1 MIRRLCV
8 FPNDPII
15 SYYEKGEIKER
26 YFNPDNF
33 FDEVHVISFI
43 EEDVDETK
51 VKSMAGNA
59 LFKIHPIGKIRIKD
73 RKKHVN
79 SIIKLVKELKP
90 DVIRAYN
97 PYLQG
102 WFAAKCSK
110 ELGIPFF
117 VSLHTQYDFQRQ
129 IVKKTN
135 LKKYLALKYSEK
147 FLESFVLKN
156 ADKITIVYKIIEPYV
171 TKHVANKPELLY
183 NKVDCKKFE
192 NSKLISGLSSPL
204 IISVGNLIKEK
215 NHQCLVKAMKNV
227 NAYCLIIG
235 KGKEYDNLIRLI
247 RNEKLEDKVI
257 IKDAVPHNEI
267 QNYYRSAKMFALAY
281 DPNLEGLPIPVI
293 EAMATGIPV
302 VIPKPNKEFSDGLED
317 IAVFADRTPES
328 FSEKISKLLSDE
340 NLYKEISVKCKNKA
354 LEFDR
359 EKIEKREKEIY
370 KELITRKTLK
380 IN

>member
-1 MIRRLCV
+1 MKLCV

-43 EEDVDETK
+43 EKDVEEEK
-51 VKSMAGNA
+51 VKSLAGNA
-59 LFKIHPIGKIRIKD
+59 LFKIHPVGKISIRD
-73 RKKHVN
+73 RKKYVN
-79 SIIKLVKELKP
+79 SIIKLVRELKP
-90 DVIRAYN
+90 NVIRAYN

-117 VSLHTQYDFQRQ
+117 VSLHTQYDVQRQ
-129 IVKKTN
+129 LTKKIN
-135 LKKYLALKYSEK
+135 LKKYLGLKYSEK
-147 FLESFVLKN
+147 FLESFVLKS
-156 ADKITIVYKIIEPYV
+156 ADKITIVYKLIEPYV
-171 TKHVANKPELLY
+171 TKHVGKKPELLY
-183 NKVDCKKFE
+183 NKVDCQKFE
-192 NSKLISGLSSPL
+192 NSKLITGLPTPL
-204 IISVGNLIKEK
+204 IISVGNLVKEK
-215 NHQCLVKAMKNV
+215 NHQCLVRAMKNV
-227 NAYCLIIG
+227 NAKCLIIG
-235 KGKEYDNLIRLI
+235 NGKEYDNLLRLI
-247 RNEKLEDKVI
+247 QNENLENKVI
-257 IKDAVPHNEI
+257 IKTIVPHNEI
-267 QNYYRSAKMFALAY
+267 QNYYKSAKVFALAY

-302 VIPKPNKEFSDGLED
+302 VIPNPNRMFSDGLEN

-328 FSEKISKLLSDE
+328 FSEKISGLLSDE
-340 NLYKEISVKCKNKA
+340 NFYKEISIKCKNKA
-354 LEFDR
+354 LEFDQ

-370 KELITRKTLK
+370 EELIAKNSK

>member
-1 MIRRLCV
+1 MKQRLCV

-43 EEDVDETK
+43 EKDVEEAK
-51 VKSMAGNA
+51 VKSLAGNA
-59 LFKIHPIGKIRIKD
+59 LFKIHPVGKISIRD

-79 SIIKLVKELKP
+79 SIIKLVRELKP
-90 DVIRAYN
+90 NIIRAYN

-110 ELGIPFF
+110 ELRIPFF
-117 VSLHTQYDFQRQ
+117 VSLHTQYDVQRQ
-129 IVKKTN
+129 LAKKTN
-135 LKKYLALKYSEK
+135 LKKYLGLKYSEK
-147 FLESFVLKN
+147 FLESFVLKS
-156 ADKITIVYKIIEPYV
+156 ADKIIIVYKIIEPYV
-171 TKHVANKPELLY
+171 TKHVRKKPELLY
-183 NKVDCKKFE
+183 NKVDCQKFE
-192 NSKLISGLSSPL
+192 NSKLITGLPSPL
-204 IISVGNLIKEK
+204 IISVGNLVKEK
-215 NHQCLVKAMKNV
+215 NHQCLVRAMKNV
-227 NAYCLIIG
+227 NAKCLIIG
-235 KGKEYDNLIRLI
+235 KGEEYDNLLRLI
-247 RNEKLEDKVI
+247 QNENLENKVI
-257 IKDAVPHNEI
+257 IKTAVPHNEI
-267 QNYYRSAKMFALAY
+267 QNYYKSAKVFALAY

-302 VIPKPNKEFSDGLED
+302 VIPNPNRMFSDGLEN

-328 FSEKISKLLSDE
+328 FSEKISGLLSDE
-340 NLYKEISVKCKNKA
+340 NFYKEISTRCKNKA
-354 LEFDR
+354 LEFDQ

-370 KELITRKTLK
+370 EELIAKNSK

>member
-1 MIRRLCV
+1 MKLCV
-8 FPNDPII
+8 FPNDSLN
-15 SYYEKGEIKER
+15 SYFIKGEIKER
-26 YFNPDNF
+26 YFNPNNF
-33 FDEVHVISFI
+33 FDEIHVISFI
-43 EEDVDETK
+43 EKDVNETK
-51 VKSMAGNA
+51 VKSMVGNA
-59 LFKIHPIGKIRIKD
+59 LFKIHSVGKISIKD

-117 VSLHTQYDFQRQ
+117 VSLHTQYDVQRQ
-129 IVKKTN
+129 IAKKIN
-135 LKKYLALKYSEK
+135 LKKYLGLKYSEK
-147 FLESFVLKN
+147 FLESFVLEN

-171 TKHVANKPELLY
+171 TKRIGKKPELLY

-192 NSKLISGLSSPL
+192 NAKLILGLSSPL

-227 NAYCLIIG
+227 NAKCLIIG
-235 KGKEYDNLIRLI
+235 NGKEYDNLTKLI
-247 RNEKLEDKVI
+247 QNEKLENKVI
-257 IKDAVPHNEI
+257 IKTAVPHNEI
-267 QNYYRSAKMFALAY
+267 QNYYKSAKVFALAY

-302 VIPKPNKEFSDGLED
+302 VIPNPNREFSDGLEN

-328 FSEKISKLLSDE
+328 FSKEISRLLSDK
-340 NLYKEISVKCKNKA
+340 NLYKEISSKCKNKA
-354 LEFDR
+354 QEFDQ

-370 KELITRKTLK
+370 VGLIRK
-380 IN
+380 NSS

>member
-1 MIRRLCV
+1 MKLCV

-43 EEDVDETK
+43 EKDVEEEK
-51 VKSMAGNA
+51 VKSLAGNA
-59 LFKIHPIGKIRIKD
+59 LFKIHPVGKISIRD
-73 RKKHVN
+73 RKKYVN
-79 SIIKLVKELKP
+79 SIIKLVRELKP
-90 DVIRAYN
+90 NVIRAYN

-117 VSLHTQYDFQRQ
+117 VSLHTQYDVQRQ
-129 IVKKTN
+129 LTKKIN
-135 LKKYLALKYSEK
+135 LKKYLGLKYSEK
-147 FLESFVLKN
+147 FLESFVLKS
-156 ADKITIVYKIIEPYV
+156 ADKITIVYKLIEPYV
-171 TKHVANKPELLY
+171 TKHVGKKPELLY
-183 NKVDCKKFE
+183 NKVDCQKFE
-192 NSKLISGLSSPL
+192 NSKLITGLPTPL
-204 IISVGNLIKEK
+204 IISVGNLVKEK
-215 NHQCLVKAMKNV
+215 NHQCLVRAMKNV
-227 NAYCLIIG
+227 NAKCLIIG
-235 KGKEYDNLIRLI
+235 NGKEYDNLLRLI
-247 RNEKLEDKVI
+247 QNENLENKVI
-257 IKDAVPHNEI
+257 IKTIVPHNEI
-267 QNYYRSAKMFALAY
+267 QNYYKSAKVFALAY

-302 VIPKPNKEFSDGLED
+302 VIPYPNRMFSDGLEN

-328 FSEKISKLLSDE
+328 FSEKISGLLSDE
-340 NLYKEISVKCKNKA
+340 NFYKEISIKCKNKA
-354 LEFDR
+354 LEFDQ

-370 KELITRKTLK
+370 EELIAKNSK